1 MLIDKKVSEFID
13 EVASDSSVPGGGSVA
28 ALSGAISAA
37 LVSMVSNLT
46 IGKKGY
52 EDKEEHVKGIL
63 VKSEKIRQDLTLLI
77 DEDSKAFEKVMK
89 AFKLPKD
96 TQEQKELRT
105 STIQQ
110 ETKNASLIPLKAAK
124 SAAEIFELAR
134 YVLLNGNKNAASDA
148 AVSVMLART
157 AVLSACYN
165 VLINLSSI
173 KDQEFVQSIRQE
185 VVQLQK
191 NALETETEILSLY
204 TF

>member
-52 EDKEEHVKGIL
+52 EDKEEHVKEIL
-63 VKSEKIRQDLTLLI
+63 VKSEKIRHELTLLI

-89 AFKLPKD
+89 AFKLPKE
-96 TQEQKELRT
+96 TQAQKELRT

-124 SAAEIFELAR
+124 SATEIFELAR

-173 KDQEFVQSIRQE
+173 KDHEFVQSIRQE
-185 VVQLQK
+185 VEQLQK
-191 NALETETEILSLY
+191 NALETEKEILSLY